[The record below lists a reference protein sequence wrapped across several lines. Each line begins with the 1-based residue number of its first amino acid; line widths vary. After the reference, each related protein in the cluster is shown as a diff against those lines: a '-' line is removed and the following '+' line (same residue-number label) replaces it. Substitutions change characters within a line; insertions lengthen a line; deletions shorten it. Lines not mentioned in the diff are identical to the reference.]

1 MLPSANP
8 DLFAPRNEDAKIT
21 TPTTSCAKHYTTKIH
36 DLCMKAKTFT
46 QRTIPCIGNLM
57 ASSCV
62 NKVNTNHMVIP
73 DSDVLV
79 FLKEALVQSTRSGM
93 MEKKTAKKMN
103 DKEYLREICSLI
115 EVEEI
120 FTPEQ
125 VLAFVAV
132 IKHDLIHDISVF
144 TIKEQFQRIIMKHD
158 TLILT
163 GMITQSGLVRI
174 KTTPMAMNKI
184 LMLFSLITHIYKTYS
199 ITYQTLCN

>member
-8 DLFAPRNEDAKIT
+8 DQFAPRNDDVKIT
-21 TPTTSCAKHYTTKIH
+21 TPSLSCAKNYTNKIH
-36 DLCMKAKTFT
+36 DLCMKAKAFT
-46 QRTIPCIGNLM
+46 QRTISCIGNLM

-79 FLKEALVQSTRSGM
+79 FLKEALVLSTRSGM
-93 MEKKTAKKMN
+93 VEKKITKKMT
-103 DKEYLREICSLI
+103 DKEYQREITSMI

-120 FTPEQ
+120 FTPDQ
-125 VLAFVAV
+125 VTAFVAV

-184 LMLFSLITHIYKTYS
+184 LMLFALITHIYKT
-199 ITYQTLCN
+199 